1 MQHTQSAINI
11 HAHAIFTNAMFWLN
25 GEKCFKTKQ
34 QKVPAIRNATRMLK
48 QLRSSLQ
55 LRQSGSRDSLP

>member
-25 GEKCFKTKQ
+25 GEKHLKTSESTGY
-34 QKVPAIRNATRMLK
+34 QKCHPYVETTQEQSPVETEW
-48 QLRSSLQ
+48 QL
-55 LRQSGSRDSLP
+55 

>member
-25 GEKCFKTKQ
+25 GEKRLKTKH

-48 QLRSSLQ
+48 
-55 LRQSGSRDSLP
+55 